1 MFIDRGLDKENV
13 VYEHNKI
20 LVIKNEIMPFS
31 AIWMNLESAI
41 LSEASLTKTNI

>member
-1 MFIDRGLDKENV
+1 MSIDRGLDKENV

-31 AIWMNLESAI
+31 AIWMNLESTI
-41 LSEASLTKTNI
+41 LSEASLTKANI